1 MMKTLESSQNK
12 IQKIADQLRKE
23 TLEPAH
29 VEAKQI
35 IDNAKEEADQI
46 LKKAQ
51 DEAAALLG
59 KAQKNIEQE
68 KNVFQSSLAQATRQG
83 IEVIKQAIEKELFA
97 PLLLQTVKS
106 ETANPQV
113 VAELIQAMIHAID
126 KEGLATDLDV
136 LVGKVNTVEEIN
148 KYLSSEILKRVKK
161 QTVTLGEFEG
171 GVKVKV
177 LDQNLTLEMTDKT
190 IYDLIVTHIH
200 KDFRKLF
207 FAR

>member
-1 MMKTLESSQNK
+1 MKTLESSQNK

-51 DEAAALLG
+51 DEAAALLM

-68 KNVFQSSLAQATRQG
+68 KNIFQSSLAQATRQG